1 MKTRVGINGFGRIGR
16 LAFRTM
22 WERYPDDLEVV
33 AVNDLADYQS
43 LANLL
48 KHDST
53 YGRFPGSVEAREGS
67 FVVDGREVRAFAQ
80 RDPSQ
85 LPWGDLGVG
94 IVIESTGIFTDGK
107 KAAVHRTAGA
117 QKVIITAPAKPSDSV
132 DWTVV
137 IGVNE
142 KQYQREKH
150 HIISNASCTTNCLAP
165 VAKVLHEVF
174 GIRRGLMTT
183 VHSYTNDQVILDFPH
198 KDPRRAR
205 AAGLNIIPTSTGAA
219 QAVAL
224 VIPELKGKFN
234 GYALR
239 VPTPTVSIVDFVAE
253 LEKGATKDEVN
264 AALRAAAEGEL
275 KGILRYS
282 EEPLVSTDFKGE
294 DHSSIVDG
302 LLTTVVGENM
312 VKVVAWYDNEW
323 GYACR
328 VADLTHYL
336 AQQGL

>member
-43 LANLL
+43 LALLL
-48 KHDST
+48 KYDST
-53 YGRFPGSVEAREGS
+53 YGRFPGSIEAREGS
-67 FVVDGREVRAFAQ
+67 FVVDGREVKSFAQ

-85 LPWGDLGVG
+85 IPWGDLGAG
-94 IVIESTGIFTDGK
+94 IVIESTGVFTDGK

-253 LEKGATKDEVN
+253 LEKAATKDEVN